1 MSQETVTHQRVE
13 DADQFGEGFERVL
26 DRLKCR
32 RLVIA
37 FDDLD
42 RCSPDKVTEM
52 LATIKTFLEPK
63 SDDREV
69 VFVIAA
75 AEDELRRHLIAQ
87 ELAAGGG
94 GTDRVDD
101 DIPEVIRQA
110 VDEYLRKFFNAKVRL
125 PDALD
130 DDIREFARS
139 QLAVFVEQRQISDE
153 QTADLGS
160 DG

>member
-1 MSQETVTHQRVE
+1 MARTVFTVSQETVTHQRVE
-13 DADQFGEGFERVL
+13 DADQFGEAFERVL

-75 AEDELRRHLIAQ
+75 AEDELRRHLIRKNSRPVA
-87 ELAAGGG
+87 EARTESTRNSGGDPSG
-94 GTDRVDD
+94 CR
-101 DIPEVIRQA
+101 
-110 VDEYLRKFFNAKVRL
+110 
-125 PDALD
+125 
-130 DDIREFARS
+130 
-139 QLAVFVEQRQISDE
+139 
-153 QTADLGS
+153 
-160 DG
+160 